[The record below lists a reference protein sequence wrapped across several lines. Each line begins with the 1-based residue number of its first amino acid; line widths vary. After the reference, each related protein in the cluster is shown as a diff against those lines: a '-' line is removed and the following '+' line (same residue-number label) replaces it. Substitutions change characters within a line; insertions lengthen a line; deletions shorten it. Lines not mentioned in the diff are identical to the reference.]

1 MFIKVLGSAAGGG
14 FPQWNCNCPN
24 CRDVRLGKPGLVA
37 RTQSSLM
44 VSADGRRWVL
54 LNASPDL
61 RQQILATSELAPYG
75 DNLRGSPIEA
85 VVLTNGDVDHVTGL
99 ICLREGHSFQLFG
112 AGRVMQALA
121 ANSIFDVLDSKKV
134 ARNTIVLGQPFQVG
148 GLEIEAFAVPGK
160 IALYLENPDAG
171 PGFGSSEGD
180 TIGLAISDGRSR
192 AFYIPGCARIDAPLA
207 KRLTGA
213 QVLFFDGTLH
223 QDDEMVRLGLSQ
235 KTGARMGHMSMA
247 GPAGSMA
254 ACAVLGIGKK
264 IFIHINNSNPA
275 LRETSV
281 EHAAVRMSGWDIAYD
296 GMEVR
301 L

>member
-254 ACAVLGIGKK
+254 ACAELGIGKK